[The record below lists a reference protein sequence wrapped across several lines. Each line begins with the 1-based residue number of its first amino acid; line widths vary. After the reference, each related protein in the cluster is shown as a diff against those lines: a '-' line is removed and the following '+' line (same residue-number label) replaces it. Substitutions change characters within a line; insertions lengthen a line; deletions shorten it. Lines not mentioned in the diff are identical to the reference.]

1 MEMQAMHIEHARKN
15 TTAESI
21 VYLLLSFPLGLIYFL
36 ITVIGLSVGLGTIVI
51 WIGLPILFVTLV
63 AIRGMAALER
73 QLVVSLLRFPIPS
86 RPARNSETRRTFIQ
100 YLRDMLRD
108 QYTWTGMLYM
118 ILKLPLGIFSFTLA
132 LVLPIVATATALL
145 PLAYL
150 INLFVNAILL
160 KSGIDST
167 GYIIPYFIEV
177 HGTFDLVMFL
187 RSFIGVPIGIL
198 LWFVT
203 SFVLNGL
210 AIGSGELARALLG
223 PVEAAP
229 VAQTNYQTIPPMPQP
244 YEQQAYESQ
253 AYEQQMYITQ
263 EQHS

>member
-1 MEMQAMHIEHARKN
+1 MEMQAMHTEHTRKS
-15 TTAESI
+15 TTAGSI

-36 ITVIGLSVGLGTIVI
+36 IAVIGLSVGLGTIAI
-51 WIGLPILFVTLV
+51 WVGLPILFVTLV

-73 QLVVSLLRFPIPS
+73 QLVVGLLHFPIPS
-86 RPARNSETRRTFIQ
+86 RPARHSETRRTFIQ

-108 QYTWTGMLYM
+108 QYTWTSLLYM
-118 ILKLPLGIFSFTLA
+118 ILKLPLGIVSFTLA
-132 LVLPIVATATALL
+132 LTLPIVATATALM

-177 HGTFDLVMFL
+177 HGTFDLVMFM
-187 RSFIGVPIGIL
+187 RSFIGVPIGVL
-198 LWFVT
+198 LWFLT
-203 SFVLNGL
+203 GFVLNGL
-210 AIGSGELARALLG
+210 AVGSGELARALLG
-223 PVEAAP
+223 PIETAP
-229 VAQTNYQTIPPMPQP
+229 VAQTSYQTMPSMPQS

-253 AYEQQMYITQ
+253 PHEQQMYVTQ